1 VLEKFGLRTYH
12 SAGLRQFT
20 AAAAAAALV
29 SSCATTV
36 TGNPTSPLSD
46 PFNVAGM
53 HAVGGPSGLRPNA
66 PGASRPVSNTDGGQ
80 FDRVAAQS
88 ISDIED
94 FWKSNYRNTFPGEF
108 EPVRELFS
116 WDSEATSGTFCGMD
130 TAELINAAF
139 CYDDNT
145 IGWDRGVLLPAL
157 SQARGDMAITTV
169 LAHEYGHAIQQM
181 ASINPENVAS
191 IVREQ
196 QADCFAGVYLRWVVE
211 GTSSR
216 FTLNT
221 SDGLNGVLAAMLAL
235 RDPPRFM
242 GQRPDGAEHGSAFER
257 ISALQNGFT
266 SGASDCVAID
276 LAEIKQRRGTLP
288 QRLPADQSGETPVSD
303 VSVRIAI
310 EAMSVLFPLKR
321 QPQLTFN
328 PSQALSCPDARPS
341 PPASYCPATN
351 TIVADIPGLREIG
364 TPSKK
369 LSGRGLQGD
378 NTAYS
383 ALISRYM
390 VAWQHERDGLSLN
403 NAPAG
408 LRTAC
413 LTGVATTKLSKSTT
427 TPSGNTFALAAG
439 DIDEAVAGLLTN
451 GVVASDVNG
460 DSVPAGFSRIDAFR
474 AGVTGYEDYCIQRFP

>member
-1 VLEKFGLRTYH
+1 MPGKSDPTKRR
-12 SAGLRQFT
+12 SAGLRLIT
-20 AAAAAAALV
+20 AAAAIALV
-29 SSCATTV
+29 SSCGTAIS
-36 TGNPTSPLSD
+36 GNPVSVFSD
-46 PFNVAGM
+46 PFNVAGIP
-53 HAVGGPSGLRPNA
+53 AVEGPTGLRPNA
-66 PGASRPVSNTDGGQ
+66 AGPSRTVNNTDDGQ
-80 FDRVAAQS
+80 SDQVAAQS

-116 WDSEATSGTFCGMD
+116 WDSDGPPRKFCGID
-130 TAELINAAF
+130 TAELVNAAF
-139 CYDDNT
+139 CFDDNT

-157 SQARGDMAITTV
+157 QQSKGDMAITTV

-196 QADCFAGVYLRWVVE
+196 QSDCFAGVYLRWVVE
-211 GTSSR
+211 GNSSR

-221 SDGLNGVLAAMLAL
+221 SDGLNGVLSAMLAF

-242 GQRPDGAEHGSAFER
+242 GQLPDGSEHGSAFER

-266 SGASDCVAID
+266 SGASECVAID
-276 LAEIKQRRGTLP
+276 LAEIKQHRGTLP
-288 QRLPADQSGETPVSD
+288 QRLPADHSGETPVSD
-303 VSVRIAI
+303 VSVRIFI
-310 EAMSVLFPLKR
+310 EAMNVLFPLKNP
-321 QPQLTFN
+321 PQLKLT
-328 PSQALSCPDARPS
+328 SGQSSSCPDARPS

-351 TIVADIPGLREIG
+351 TIIADIPGLRVIG

-413 LTGVATTKLSKSTT
+413 LTGVATTKLSKTTT
-427 TPSGNTFALAAG
+427 TPSGNTVSLAAG
-439 DIDEAVAGLLTN
+439 AADEAVAGLLTN
-451 GVVASDVNG
+451 GVAASDVNG

-474 AGVTGYEDYCIQRFP
+474 AGITGDADYCTKRFP